1 VERRVRLRQKMK
13 KSFVQIAI
21 SRQISGITENPIPDP
36 SLKITII
43 AYITMANVQANNKFT
58 HKTKQLKKIE
68 FFHEINFMK
77 KKLR

>member
-1 VERRVRLRQKMK
+1 MK

-21 SRQISGITENPIPDP
+21 FRQISGITENPIPDP

-43 AYITMANVQANNKFT
+43 AYITMANVQANNNKFT

-68 FFHEINFMK
+68 FFHEIIFTK
-77 KKLR
+77 KN